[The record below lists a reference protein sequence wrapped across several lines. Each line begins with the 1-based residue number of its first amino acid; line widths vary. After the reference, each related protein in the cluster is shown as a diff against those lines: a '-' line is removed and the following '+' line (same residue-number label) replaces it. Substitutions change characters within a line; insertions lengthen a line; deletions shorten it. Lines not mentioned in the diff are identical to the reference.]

1 MAEPLLLAGEWRQGR
16 GAISPSYFPADGSVT
31 AEVSTAS
38 AEDAD
43 EAIETAHQAW
53 PAWAA
58 LFPHQRASVLY
69 KVSDLIT
76 SDLERL
82 AQLQTRDNGKP
93 LAETRGLVA
102 SAAGTCRYFAAAC
115 ETLEEELTPA
125 RGTYLTM
132 SIYEALG
139 VVGAI
144 TPWNSPI
151 ASEMQ
156 KIAPALAAGNAVV
169 VKPADAT
176 PLLALELG
184 KLFEQAGL
192 PKGLLSILPGRGSI
206 AGDAI
211 VRHPLVKKVS
221 FTGGTLTGRSLAHL
235 AAEKL
240 MPISLE
246 LGGKSPTIVFE
257 DCDLELTLQGVLYGI
272 FSSTGQAC
280 IAGSRLFVQAS
291 IYDQFVTEL
300 VARTQRL
307 RVGHPEDP
315 TTQVGPLISAAHRNS
330 VESYVKLG
338 LDEGGTLLAGGKRP
352 EGEQY
357 AAGSYYLPTIIGG
370 LSNQARTCQ
379 EEIFGPVLVVMP
391 FKDESDLLAQANDSV
406 FGLAAG
412 VWTRDYQKAWR
423 MARLLQAG
431 TIWINTYKTFS
442 VSAPFGGF
450 KDSGLGRE
458 KGRQG
463 IRAYQQQKSVY
474 WGLNETPNAW
484 AY

>member
-1 MAEPLLLAGEWRQGR
+1 
-16 GAISPSYFPADGSVT
+16 
-31 AEVSTAS
+31 
-38 AEDAD
+38 
-43 EAIETAHQAW
+43 
-53 PAWAA
+53 
-58 LFPHQRASVLY
+58 
-69 KVSDLIT
+69 
-76 SDLERL
+76 
-82 AQLQTRDNGKP
+82 
-93 LAETRGLVA
+93 
-102 SAAGTCRYFAAAC
+102 
-115 ETLEEELTPA
+115 
-125 RGTYLTM
+125 
-132 SIYEALG
+132 
-139 VVGAI
+139 
-144 TPWNSPI
+144 
-151 ASEMQ
+151 
-156 KIAPALAAGNAVV
+156 
-169 VKPADAT
+169 
-176 PLLALELG
+176 
-184 KLFEQAGL
+184 
-192 PKGLLSILPGRGSI
+192 
-206 AGDAI
+206 
-211 VRHPLVKKVS
+211 
-221 FTGGTLTGRSLAHL
+221 
-235 AAEKL
+235 AEKL

-257 DCDLELTLQGVLYGI
+257 DCDLGLSLQGVLYGI

-315 TTQVGPLISAAHRNS
+315 TTQVGPLISAAHRHS

-370 LSNQARTCQ
+370 LSNQARICQ

-474 WGLNETPNAW
+474 WALNETPNAW